1 VPVAAEDPSLALD
14 FPVAAAG
21 GGNGNGNE
29 EKEATKMV
37 VVASKQ

>member
-1 VPVAAEDPSLALD
+1 MAVEDPSLALD